1 MTARLEQI
9 YRRTRNRRE
18 LALNIFLTIGYPSL
32 EESWE
37 LARAALAGGADVLE
51 LGIPFS
57 DPIAEGPT
65 IQHSSQVALEN
76 GVNLGD
82 CLEFTARLRA
92 ETDAGLILMGYAN
105 PYLAYGIEPLA
116 AAIAESGVDAAIAV
130 DLPPEESGPL
140 AQALAGQGV
149 ALVQFLAPTTDPE
162 RAVRVLANESGFIYV
177 VSLTGVT
184 GARQNMGVGLAT
196 FLRRTRSLTDR
207 PLAVGFGISSPEH
220 VLGLHGLADG
230 AIVGSAFVKICG
242 LADRPLRLARAEEFV
257 SQLAEAARQGGDS

>member
-9 YRRTRNRRE
+9 YRRTRERGE

-51 LGIPFS
+51 LGVPFS

-92 ETDAGLILMGYAN
+92 ETDAGLVLMGYAN
-105 PYLAYGIEPLA
+105 PFLAYGIDPLG
-116 AAIAESGVDAAIAV
+116 AAIADAGVDAVIAV
-130 DLPPEESGPL
+130 DLPDEESGPL
-140 AQALAGQGV
+140 ARALAGRGV
-149 ALVQFLAPTTDPE
+149 SLVQFLAPTTDPE

-184 GARQNMGVGLAT
+184 GARQNMGVGFAT
-196 FLRRTRSLTDR
+196 FLRRMRSLTDR

-220 VLGLHGLADG
+220 VLGLQGLADG

-242 LADRPLRLARAEEFV
+242 LGDRPLRLARAEEFV
-257 SQLAEAARQGGDS
+257 AQLSRAARQGGGS

>member
-1 MTARLEQI
+1 MTARLERI
-9 YRRTRNRRE
+9 YRRTRE
-18 LALNIFLTIGYPSL
+18 HGDLALNIFLTIGYPSL

-51 LGIPFS
+51 LGVPFS

-92 ETDAGLILMGYAN
+92 ETDAGLVLMGYAN
-105 PYLAYGIEPLA
+105 PYLAYGIKPLA
-116 AAIAESGVDAAIAV
+116 GAIADAGIDAVIAV
-130 DLPPEESGPL
+130 DLPAEESGPL
-140 AQALAGQGV
+140 SRTLGERGV
-149 ALVQFLAPTTDPE
+149 SLVQFLAPTTDPE
-162 RAVRVLANESGFIYV
+162 RAVRVLAEESGFIYV

-184 GARQNMGVGLAT
+184 GARQNMGVEFAT

-220 VLGLHGLADG
+220 VLGLHGMADG

-242 LADRPLRLARAEEFV
+242 LADRPKRLARAEEFV
-257 SQLAEAARQGGDS
+257 TQLSGAARRGGDS